1 MTCCIPSSA
10 MASCLADAGAAAN
23 EELRLASRRLPDGLW
38 QTDIAVPG
46 IHCGGCIRRIE
57 TELAKLDLVR
67 RVRVNLSS
75 RRASVLWQDA
85 AIPPPLLQA
94 LSTIGYE
101 AHLHDDTGDAT
112 DPERRRLL
120 RALAVAAFASS
131 NIMLFS
137 VGVWAGA
144 DAWTR
149 DLFHALSGVAAL
161 PTLLYSGRIF
171 FLSAWSALRRGRTNM
186 DVPISIGVILAFA
199 LSFYETLTSGPHA
212 YFDAAISLVFFLL
225 IGRTLDHV
233 MRDKARSAVL
243 GLARIGARGALT
255 SGPDGVMLYRPVAEI
270 APGMGVHLAAGERVP
285 VDGFVLSG
293 RSQLDCALVTGETI
307 PVPAEPGTRL
317 SAGTLNLTGPLDM
330 QATAAAK
337 DSFLAEMTRM
347 MEAAEAG
354 RGGYRRL
361 ADRASALYAPV
372 VHTAAA
378 LSFLGWMLADGD
390 MHHALTVAIAVLIVT
405 CPCALGL
412 AVPMVQVVAARRLFE
427 AGVMVRDGGAL
438 ERLAEVD
445 RAIFDKTGTLTAG
458 IVRIEEEV
466 AGDGS
471 ALALAAA
478 IAVHSSHPYSRAI
491 AARAVGDGP
500 VLQAGQV
507 REEPGNGLE
516 AEVDGHVYRLGRASW
531 ALPPTACG
539 QQGTVFARDGEAIA
553 RFRFAQP
560 LRPGAVAAIAGLRE
574 MGIAAEIVSGDAPE
588 PVAEVAEALALPAS
602 AGVAPEGKTR
612 RIAALRASGHK
623 VVMIGDGLN
632 DAPALS
638 AAHASIAP
646 ASAAE
651 VGRNAADIVFLH
663 DDLTAVPLALRTAR
677 WAAVLIRQN
686 FALAIGYNLVAV
698 PIAVLGHLT
707 PLLAAIAMSSSS
719 LIVVVNALRLGAPS
733 STAAKPRPA
742 PDGSATIAGIA
753 R

>member
-1 MTCCIPSSA
+1 MPSSA
-10 MASCLADAGAAAN
+10 AASCAADANVAAD

-38 QTDIAVPG
+38 QTDIAVPA
-46 IHCGGCIRRIE
+46 IHCGGCIRRVE
-57 TELAKLDLVR
+57 TELGKLDLVR
-67 RVRVNLSS
+67 RVRVNLAS

-85 AIPPPLLQA
+85 ATPPPLLHA
-94 LSTIGYE
+94 LSAIGYE
-101 AHLHDDTGDAT
+101 AHLHEESKDTT

-144 DAWTR
+144 DAQTR
-149 DLFHALSGVAAL
+149 DLFHALSGGVAL

-171 FLSAWSALRRGRTNM
+171 FLSAWAALRHGRTNM
-186 DVPISIGVILAFA
+186 DVPISIGIILAFA

-212 YFDAAISLVFFLL
+212 YFDAAISLVLFLL

-243 GLARIGARGALT
+243 GLARIGARGALA
-255 SGPDGVMLYRPVAEI
+255 SGPDGVVLYRPVAEI
-270 APGMGVHLAAGERVP
+270 APGMTVHLAAGERVP
-285 VDGFVLSG
+285 VDGLVLSG

-307 PVPAEPGTRL
+307 PISAVPGTRL
-317 SAGTLNLTGPLDM
+317 SAGTLNLTGPIDM
-330 QATAAAK
+330 RATAAAK

-354 RGGYRRL
+354 RGTYRRI
-361 ADRASALYAPV
+361 ADRASSLYAPL
-372 VHTAAA
+372 VHAGAA
-378 LSFLGWMLADGD
+378 LSFLGWILASGD
-390 MHHALTVAIAVLIVT
+390 PHHALTVAIAVLIVT

-412 AVPMVQVVAARRLFE
+412 AVPMVQVVAAKRLFE

-445 RAIFDKTGTLTAG
+445 RAVFDKTGTLTEG
-458 IVRIEEEV
+458 TMRIDETMSGV
-466 AGDGS
+466 GP
-471 ALALAAA
+471 ALAIAAA

-491 AARAVGDGP
+491 AALAMADAP
-500 VLQAGQV
+500 ALAAGQV

-516 AEVDGHVYRLGRASW
+516 AEIDGQVYRLGRASW
-531 ALPPTACG
+531 ALPRSAAG
-539 QQGTVFARDGEAIA
+539 QQGTILARDGVAIA
-553 RFRFAQP
+553 RFRFEQP
-560 LRPGAVAAIAGLRE
+560 LRRGAVAAVSALRE

-588 PVAEVAEALALPAS
+588 PVAEVADALALPAC
-602 AGVAPEGKTR
+602 ADVTPAGKTQ
-612 RIAALRASGHK
+612 RIAALRAAGYK

-663 DDLTAVPLALRTAR
+663 DDLAAVPLALATAR
-677 WAAVLIRQN
+677 RAAVLIRQN
-686 FALAIGYNLVAV
+686 FVLAIGYNLVAV
-698 PIAVLGHLT
+698 PIAVFGYLT

-719 LIVVVNALRLGAPS
+719 LIVVVNALRFDAPS
-733 STAAKPRPA
+733 YRGAKQRPA
-742 PDGSATIAGIA
+742 PRGRPAGVGIA